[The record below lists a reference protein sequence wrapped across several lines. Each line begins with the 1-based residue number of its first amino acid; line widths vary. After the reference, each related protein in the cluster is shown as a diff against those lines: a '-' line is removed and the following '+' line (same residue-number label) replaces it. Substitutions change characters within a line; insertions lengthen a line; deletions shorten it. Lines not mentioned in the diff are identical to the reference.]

1 VDWNWV
7 NVNNIGIIL
16 GILIALASAYYAH
29 SSAASAAAANRTAE
43 SAKIYQVLLDILM
56 EYRSVEMLH
65 AVRTLWDYYRTHQ
78 TDLVEAYQTQLQI
91 DTAAISKLPSDKVLD
106 AEKATLHFQRRLVS
120 QFYQFLGGIYESKV
134 VSKEVL
140 YTYWSE
146 SDLSIIPKILM
157 PIEIKLAESL
167 GVSKD
172 SPGLKRLQKLY
183 DDSKS

>member
-1 VDWNWV
+1 
-7 NVNNIGIIL
+7 
-16 GILIALASAYYAH
+16 
-29 SSAASAAAANRTAE
+29 
-43 SAKIYQVLLDILM
+43 
-56 EYRSVEMLH
+56 
-65 AVRTLWDYYRTHQ
+65 
-78 TDLVEAYQTQLQI
+78 
-91 DTAAISKLPSDKVLD
+91 
-106 AEKATLHFQRRLVS
+106 
-120 QFYQFLGGIYESKV
+120 LGGIYESKV

-172 SPGLKRLQKLY
+172 RPGLKRLQKLY